1 MTALIPILVLL
12 YGGFRFSKTRGGK
25 RLNLPVAKSRI
36 ATFAVLALLPALYP
50 VANGGTNLFALIG
63 LAGGILLAYTLYY
76 ELAHPLDPDAP
87 TDETNEPDE
96 HVEEAP

>member
-12 YGGFRFSKTRGGK
+12 YGALRLSKTRGGK

-36 ATFAVLALLPALYP
+36 AIFAGIALLPALYP
-50 VANGGTNLFALIG
+50 IANGGTNLFALIG
-63 LAGGILLAYTLYY
+63 LAGGSVLAYALYY

-87 TDETNEPDE
+87 TDETDETDE
-96 HVEEAP
+96 HVEETP